1 MSRRARAVAFLG
13 LAVASPILCA
23 SHEVAIDE
31 AQMQRLGIATATVT
45 VSRAATSERFP
56 ARVVIPPQ
64 QERVVSVPEAGL
76 LTQVWAGAGEE
87 VKAGAPLA
95 SLESPEL
102 IALQR
107 EFLEAASASRLAQA
121 DLLRDERLLK
131 EGIIAERR
139 HMETRSR
146 QEQSSARLDER
157 RQVLALAGM
166 SPADIQTLA
175 TGRRLSAVLE
185 IRAPMDG
192 VVLEA
197 MAVAGQRVDRAQPL
211 FRVARVAPLWLEVRL
226 PLDRLRGIAPG
237 SAVTL
242 PCEGATA
249 RVTLVGQSV
258 DPTNQTVQVRAEVAE
273 PRGCVSPGQYVEVRL
288 ELAAA
293 ESQFRV
299 PSGAVVRSGEK
310 AFVFRREP
318 YGFAARSVQ
327 VVSEQGGYA
336 VLAGSLQA
344 GDAVAVSGLAALKAA
359 WLGQGGGVD

>member
-1 MSRRARAVAFLG
+1 M
-13 LAVASPILCA
+13 
-23 SHEVAIDE
+23 
-31 AQMQRLGIATATVT
+31 
-45 VSRAATSERFP
+45 
-56 ARVVIPPQ
+56 
-64 QERVVSVPEAGL
+64 
-76 LTQVWAGAGEE
+76 
-87 VKAGAPLA
+87 
-95 SLESPEL
+95 
-102 IALQR
+102 
-107 EFLEAASASRLAQA
+107 
-121 DLLRDERLLK
+121 
-131 EGIIAERR
+131 
-139 HMETRSR
+139 
-146 QEQSSARLDER
+146 
-157 RQVLALAGM
+157 
-166 SPADIQTLA
+166 
-175 TGRRLSAVLE
+175 
-185 IRAPMDG
+185 
-192 VVLEA
+192 
-197 MAVAGQRVDRAQPL
+197 
-211 FRVARVAPLWLEVRL
+211 
-226 PLDRLRGIAPG
+226 
-237 SAVTL
+237 TL

-318 YGFAARSVQ
+318 YGFVARSVQ